1 MKNLL
6 KQLDQYELE
15 NALEIMTESEI
26 LEIAEKL
33 NIETVDK
40 LEELVMLIGNEE
52 VTFYKGFSEDTMIE
66 YIEDEN
72 YGFYFSELPT
82 VIKEHFDFEKFFE
95 DECKGNILKISTG
108 FIRMTNEL
116 TYL

>member
-33 NIETVDK
+33 NIETADK
-40 LEELVMLIGNEE
+40 LEDLVMLIGNEE

-82 VIKEHFDFEKFFE
+82 SIKEYFDFEKFFE
-95 DECKGNILKISTG
+95 DECKGNVLKISTG

>member
-6 KQLDQYELE
+6 NLVDQYELE
-15 NALEIMTESEI
+15 NALEIITEDELI
-26 LEIAEKL
+26 EIAEKL
-33 NIETVDK
+33 NIETADK
-40 LEELVMLIGNEE
+40 LEDLVMLIRNEE
-52 VTFYKGFSEDTMIE
+52 VSFYKGFSEDTMIE

-95 DECKGNILKISTG
+95 DECKGNVLKISTG

>member
-6 KQLDQYELE
+6 NKVDQYELE
-15 NALEIMTESEI
+15 NALEIVTEDELI
-26 LEIAEKL
+26 EIAEKL
-33 NIETVDK
+33 NIETADK
-40 LEELVMLIGNEE
+40 LEDFVMLIGNEE
-52 VTFYKGFSEDTMIE
+52 VIFYNGFSKDTMIE

-82 VIKEHFDFEKFFE
+82 TIKEYFDFEKFFE
-95 DECKGNILKISTG
+95 DECKGNVLKISTG
-108 FIRMTNEL
+108 FIKMTNEL

>member
-15 NALEIMTESEI
+15 NALEIITEDELI
-26 LEIAEKL
+26 EIAEKL
-33 NIETVDK
+33 NVETADK

-82 VIKEHFDFEKFFE
+82 VIKEHFDFDKFFE
-95 DECKGNILKISTG
+95 DECKSNVLKISTG
-108 FIRMTNEL
+108 FIKMTNEL
-116 TYL
+116 VYL